1 MSVASF
7 PKSAHLRKKND
18 FERVYLQ
25 KCKAADGVLLVF
37 LAHNGLG
44 VCRLGVSVSKR
55 HGNAVARNRLK
66 RLLRDAFR
74 LEQAS
79 FSNGIDLLVI
89 PLPAEQ
95 MSLSGFRS
103 SLKHLA
109 RRVLKQLNRR
119 TMPQAD

>member
-44 VCRLGVSVSKR
+44 VCRLGVSVSNNQLI
-55 HGNAVARNRLK
+55 HNNLHI
-66 RLLRDAFR
+66 
-74 LEQAS
+74 
-79 FSNGIDLLVI
+79 N
-89 PLPAEQ
+89 
-95 MSLSGFRS
+95 MSAIQ
-103 SLKHLA
+103 HLNTPSKYCLIWVSVSIKMA
-109 RRVLKQLNRR
+109 THKIN
-119 TMPQAD
+119 